1 MNTIHEGAMTTATLT
16 RVIDGAPLHL
26 RPILTAVRDERVG
39 FMFVPQGFQ
48 SFRIPKRADR
58 PTIVVVGDDFDAAQG
73 PDGFHG
79 PSVRRIIRS
88 CAFFAIVSSAPT
100 SDIYGTIA
108 ATTAKTRKSG
118 LIIETRLEQ
127 EFQWVALVQKLA
139 PGRPILLA
147 TVKGGH
153 A

>member
-1 MNTIHEGAMTTATLT
+1 MSSIYDGAMCTAALT
-16 RVIDGAPLHL
+16 RIIGDAPPHL
-26 RPILTAVRDERVG
+26 RPILTAVRDQRVG
-39 FMFVPQGFQ
+39 FLFVPQGFD

-58 PTIVVVGDDFDAAQG
+58 PTIVVVGDDFDSAQG
-73 PDGFHG
+73 AAGFHG
-79 PSVRRIIRS
+79 PSIRRIIRS
-88 CAFFAIVSSAPT
+88 CAFFAIVSSMPT